1 MATEQET
8 LTVHPGDII
17 QDNNGQ
23 IMLVTQT
30 KAWGIGAVQR
40 WHDGIEMQER
50 YHRLKPGEFVVCGA
64 AQLLPEEIRQTRT
77 DSLKLAA
84 EIAKDAAQ

>member
-1 MATEQET
+1 MATEPET
-8 LTVHPGDII
+8 IVVHPGDII
-17 QDNNGQ
+17 QDSTGQ

-30 KAWGIGAVQR
+30 KSWGIGAVQR

-50 YHRLKPGEFVVCGA
+50 YHRLKPGQFVVCGHA
-64 AQLLPEEIRQTRT
+64 HLLPEAISQARR

-84 EIAKDAAQ
+84 EQAKEQG